1 MKIAVIGAGS
11 WGTALGVH
19 AARANHEIALWTR
32 DGELAATINRERR
45 HPRLSAVYELPDTLT
60 ATNDFNVALCD
71 ASLVLLA
78 LPSHATR
85 ETWRKLAGCLT
96 RSVIVVSAT
105 KGIETNTGKRIS
117 EIIADESLE
126 MVAGFVALSGP
137 SFAEEVAANQPT
149 AIVAASL
156 DAASRDA
163 VQRALSYG
171 NFRVYTND
179 DLVGVELGGATKNT
193 LALAAGMCA
202 GLGLGSNSVAALI
215 TRGLTEMTRLA
226 LAYGAKPETLTGLA
240 GLGDLVLTCTGQ
252 LSRNRHVGEQLGRG
266 RTLDDI
272 LDCLTETAEGVR
284 TTLAVRELA
293 ARRRIE
299 MPITEQVYRV
309 LYESAPV
316 ADAIGELMGRPLTTE
331 FGGRQGV

>member
-1 MKIAVIGAGS
+1 
-11 WGTALGVH
+11 L
-19 AARANHEIALWTR
+19 R
-32 DGELAATINRERR
+32 
-45 HPRLSAVYELPDTLT
+45 
-60 ATNDFNVALCD
+60 FQ
-71 ASLVLLA
+71 
-78 LPSHATR
+78 
-85 ETWRKLAGCLT
+85 
-96 RSVIVVSAT
+96 
-105 KGIETNTGKRIS
+105 
-117 EIIADESLE
+117 
-126 MVAGFVALSGP
+126 GP
-137 SFAEEVAANQPT
+137 SFAEEVASNQPT

-156 DAASRDA
+156 DAAARDA
-163 VQRALSYG
+163 VQQAFSHG

-179 DLVGVELGGATKNT
+179 DLVGVELGGAAKNT

-215 TRGLTEMTRLA
+215 TRGLAEMTRLA

-240 GLGDLVLTCTGQ
+240 GLGDLVLTCTGR
-252 LSRNRHVGEQLGRG
+252 LSRNRHVGEELGRG

-272 LDCLTETAEGVR
+272 LDRLTETAEGVR

>member
-1 MKIAVIGAGS
+1 MNIAVIGAGS
-11 WGTALGVH
+11 WGTALGIH
-19 AARANHEIALWTR
+19 AARASHSVALWTR
-32 DGELAATINRERR
+32 NAELALTINRERR
-45 HPRLSAVYELPDTLT
+45 HPQLSAAYELPPTMT
-60 ATNDFNVALCD
+60 ATNDFDIALRD

-85 ETWRKLAGCLT
+85 ETWRILVRCLT
-96 RSVIVVSAT
+96 RRVIVVSAT
-105 KGIETNTGKRIS
+105 KGIETTSGKRIS
-117 EIIADESLE
+117 EIVADESTE
-126 MVAGFVALSGP
+126 MVSGFVALSGP

-156 DAASRDA
+156 DAAARDA
-163 VQRALSYG
+163 VQQALSYG

-215 TRGLTEMTRLA
+215 TRGLAEMTRLA

-240 GLGDLVLTCTGQ
+240 GLGDLVLTCTGR
-252 LSRNRHVGEQLGRG
+252 LSRNRHVGEELGRG
-266 RTLDDI
+266 RTLNDI
-272 LDCLTETAEGVR
+272 LGSMTETAEGVR

-293 ARRRIE
+293 ARRDID

-309 LYESAPV
+309 LYEAAPV

-331 FGGRQGV
+331 FGRQGV